1 MEREFIYTDASLDDS
16 GEVSGVAVKY
26 GKRSK
31 PRRRQNGVYYDR
43 FEAGCFGDITSLDV
57 TLNRGHDPRATFA
70 RTGDGGLQ
78 LQDTPEALF
87 LRARPADTALW
98 RDTRTLMANGTL
110 RNFSIEV
117 TIPTEDVRFDYG
129 TRTRSISACNLTGIG
144 IVERGGN
151 VGTEAVLNRF
161 DNPEIEHYVDIA
173 AVAGGRIP
181 YGKNLQCECLKTLGC
196 RAVRFEA
203 GSLDDIGGSVLAVGG
218 SYDAPVASVTQGGL
232 RFKHTDEGLEW
243 EADIPN
249 DENGQKIL
257 AAAEVAPVVGRPF
270 IDVEASETT
279 QDGDL
284 LTYQK
289 AVVRSIIIRATDAVE
304 GWTAAAIARTE
315 NKREFIWDLEIH

>member
-1 MEREFIYTDASLDDS
+1 MEREYFYTDTALDES
-16 GEVSGVAVKY
+16 GAVSGIAVQY
-26 GKRSK
+26 GQRSN
-31 PRRRQNGVYYDR
+31 PRRGKDGVYYDR
-43 FEAGCFGDITSLDV
+43 FEQGCFGDIDLLDV
-57 TLNRGHDPRATFA
+57 TLNRGHNPATTFA
-70 RTGDGGLQ
+70 RTGTGGLQ
-78 LQDTPEALF
+78 LDDSPEALTV
-87 LRARPADTALW
+87 RAQPADTELW
-98 RDTRTLMANGTL
+98 RDTRTLLENGTL

-117 TIPTEDVRFDYG
+117 TIPADAVRFDYG
-129 TRTRSISACNLTGIG
+129 TSTRSISACNLTGLA

-151 VGTEAVLNRF
+151 VGTDAVLARF
-161 DNPEIEHYVDIA
+161 NPAIEQYASIA
-173 AVAGGRIP
+173 AVASGLIP
-181 YGKNLQCECLKTLGC
+181 YGKQLQCECLKSIGC
-196 RAVRFEA
+196 RAVNFQPGA
-203 GSLDDIGGSVLAVGG
+203 LDDIADSVLAVGG
-218 SYDAPVASVTQGGL
+218 SYDAPVASVAQGGL
-232 RFKHTDEGLEW
+232 RFKHTEDGLQW